1 MVISVHKCLPVLIHY
16 NRKGNSVFALMMI
29 LFKLV
34 TYQLLIWIIVD
45 IFNLIK
51 VIQ

>member
-1 MVISVHKCLPVLIHY
+1 
-16 NRKGNSVFALMMI
+16 MMI

-45 IFNLIK
+45 IFNYNNKRLK
-51 VIQ
+51 GNNAHQSMIQLDAQY